1 MASKSNSTVPFI
13 MQLRSSKRLCRE
25 RVATCG
31 LLHLSPPSSTSSS
44 NLTHLAVSFHSIL
57 LERGRGDREG
67 RRGRKKEGEGDRG
80 REGRRWKEGEEGR
93 ERERERRE
101 KGERREKERELV
113 TVS

>member
-13 MQLRSSKRLCRE
+13 IQLRSSKRLCRE

-57 LERGRGDREG
+57 LERGEGTEREG
-67 RRGRKKEGEGDRG
+67 EEERKRGKGIEGG
-80 REGRRWKEGEEGR
+80 RGEEGR

-101 KGERREKERELV
+101 KGERREEEIELI